1 MSELLELIKQQEP
14 TFLQKAKHGG
24 YICPVCGNGTGSNG
38 TGITR
43 TRGKSEFFCPR
54 PECRKY
60 YDVLTL
66 FAFDR
71 GIISHKEELRGETFT
86 KALKECCSFYG
97 FNMDLNNQAAAPK
110 KEPEKDAQAQIRQNK
125 ALIKD
130 YVEKCAERLKMS
142 EMGLKYVLN
151 RGLTKETIERF
162 KLGFDDHKSKFDSC
176 DQPCIVIPYNPSCS
190 YYTKRLLE
198 PNGKAKYIKGYKDQL
213 GSEPLFN
220 AGAIS
225 KDSDKPIF
233 IVEGLFCA
241 ISLLQVT
248 NEATAVAL
256 NTAAVTEEF
265 KRQVNKNTVGQNRR
279 FILCLDNDE
288 PGQKATEQFEEYFKS
303 LNVKYIVCQVQDE
316 CKDINELLQ
325 KDAERLTKNVEKA
338 ITKMDHLEEAA
349 AEEYRDK
356 YNANRNLQEFL
367 DNIQAN
373 NIKPIPTGLETLDK
387 SLDGGLYEGLYIM
400 GAISSLGK
408 TTLAL
413 QIMDNIASQGRDVLI
428 FSLEMSKG
436 QLFSKSI
443 SRESAKYC
451 ISHDIDIS
459 KAKTVKGVTRAE
471 NWAYYTDT
479 DRDIIKQSIL
489 TYEEISKHVY
499 IVEGESG
506 LTAEGIAEA
515 VKNHISFTGSTP
527 VVLVD
532 YLQIMATSN
541 ERDTDKRAI
550 DRSMKILKHI
560 SRTYKTPVLCISS
573 LNRDNYDKRINKA
586 SFRDSSSIE
595 YGADCIIGLQLKGQG
610 EATTDSKNRPIT
622 IVVDAESA
630 LRKEPREIEALIL
643 KNREGQTGDI
653 IELSYSARYNLFID
667 RGYKDNGGG
676 VDFF

>member
-14 TFLQKAKHGG
+14 TFLKKAKHGG
-24 YICPVCGNGTGSNG
+24 YICPVCGNGTGANA

-43 TRGKSEFFCPR
+43 TRGKTDFYCPR
-54 PECRKY
+54 PECRHY

-66 FAFDR
+66 YALDR
-71 GIISHKEELRGETFT
+71 GIISHKEELRGDTFT
-86 KALKECCSFYG
+86 KALEECSSFYG
-97 FNMDLNNQAAAPK
+97 FNMDLNEKAAEPK
-110 KEPEKDAQAQIRQNK
+110 KTPEKDTQAQIRQNK
-125 ALIKD
+125 ELIKV
-130 YVEKCAERLKMS
+130 YIEKCAERLKAS
-142 EMGLKYVLN
+142 EMGLKYLLN
-151 RGLTKETIERF
+151 RGLTIETVERF

-176 DQPCIVIPYNPSCS
+176 NEPCIVIPYNPSYS

-198 PNGKAKYIKGYKDQL
+198 PKSKAKYIKGYKDQL
-213 GSEPLFN
+213 GAEPLFN

-303 LNVKYIVCQVQDE
+303 LNIKYIVYQVQDE

-325 KDAERLTKNVEKA
+325 KDAERLTRNVEKA
-338 ITKMDHLEEAA
+338 IYKMDHLERAA
-349 AEEYRDK
+349 AEEYKDK

-373 NIKPIPTGLETLDK
+373 NIKPISTGLETLDK
-387 SLDGGLYEGLYIM
+387 TLDGGLYEGLYIM

-489 TYEEISKHVY
+489 AYEEISKHVY

-515 VKNHISFTGSTP
+515 VKNHISFNGSVP

-532 YLQIMATSN
+532 YLQIMEAIS
-541 ERDTDKRAI
+541 ERDTDKRAV
-550 DRSMKILKHI
+550 DRNIKILKHI
-560 SRTYKTPVLCISS
+560 SRTHKTPVFCISS
-573 LNRDNYDKRINKA
+573 LNRDNYDKRINKGCFKE
-586 SFRDSSSIE
+586 SGGIE
-595 YGADCIIGLQLKGQG
+595 YGADVIIGLQIKGQG
-610 EATTDSKNRPIT
+610 ETTTDSKGKTVTTVIDTEN
-622 IVVDAESA
+622 E
-630 LRKEPREIEALIL
+630 LKKEPREIEAFIL
-643 KNREGQTGDI
+643 KNREGRTGDI
-653 IELSYSARYNLFID
+653 IEFSYSAKYNLFLD
-667 RGYKDNGGG
+667 QGYKDNGGG
-676 VDFF
+676 VNFF